1 MTIMKHCSPCTII
14 LFLFCLGLHA
24 QKDSIK
30 IKNKD
35 LPQVYNYNNKLD
47 IPLSSVATAISLFN
61 FTQVYSKESST
72 EESILTL
79 DPENVNWFDKGAAG
93 NHNPDAKLASDAIFS
108 AAIPTPLIFFAFD
121 KKMRK
126 DYKRLSLL
134 YWESMSFMGVSYS
147 SSLQFNDRR
156 RPYTYN
162 TDLEM
167 KERRKGGGRNSFF
180 SGHTGLV
187 ATSTF
192 FLASVYADYHP
203 DSKYKWVLFTTAGAA
218 TFFTGFLRVRA
229 GEHFPTDV
237 ILGGLVGTASGIL
250 VPYFHK
256 NKLFKNENL
265 SLIPIVGDYNGIR
278 LAYKF

>member
-1 MTIMKHCSPCTII
+1 MKHYGLFTII
-14 LFLFCLGLHA
+14 LLLCCLGSYA
-24 QKDSIK
+24 QKDSTI
-30 IKNKD
+30 IKNKN

-72 EESILTL
+72 EESILSL
-79 DPENVNWFDKGAAG
+79 DPDNVNGFDRGAAG
-93 NHNPDAKLASDAIFS
+93 NYDPASKDASDFIFS

-134 YWESMSFMGVSYS
+134 YWESMSFMGVAYS
-147 SSLQFNDRR
+147 SALQLNDRR

-162 TDLEM
+162 TDVPM
-167 KERRKGGGRNSFF
+167 KERRKGGGRNSFY

-203 DSKYKWVLFTTAGAA
+203 DSEYKWVLFTSAGLA
-218 TFFTGFLRVRA
+218 TVLTGYLRIRA

-265 SLIPIVGDYNGIR
+265 SMIPIVGEYNGLR

>member
-1 MTIMKHCSPCTII
+1 MKHYGLFTII
-14 LFLFCLGLHA
+14 LLLCCLGSYA
-24 QKDSIK
+24 QKDSTK
-30 IKNKD
+30 IKNKN

-72 EESILTL
+72 EESILSL
-79 DPENVNWFDKGAAG
+79 DPDNVNGFDRGAAG
-93 NHNPDAKLASDAIFS
+93 NYDPASKDASDFIFS

-134 YWESMSFMGVSYS
+134 YWESMSFMGVAYS
-147 SSLQFNDRR
+147 SALQLNDRR

-162 TDLEM
+162 TDVPM
-167 KERRKGGGRNSFF
+167 KERRKGGGRNSFY

-203 DSKYKWVLFTTAGAA
+203 DSEYKWVLFTSAGLA
-218 TFFTGFLRVRA
+218 TVLTGYLRIRA

-265 SLIPIVGDYNGIR
+265 SMIPIVGEYNGLR

>member
-1 MTIMKHCSPCTII
+1 MKYINTTVFI
-14 LFLFCLGLHA
+14 LFVTFSVINTYA
-24 QKDSIK
+24 QRDSTK
-30 IKNKD
+30 TKKKD

-47 IPLSSVATAISLFN
+47 IPLSSVASAISLYN
-61 FTQVYSKESST
+61 FTQVYSKESSS
-72 EESILTL
+72 EESILAL
-79 DPENVNWFDKGAAG
+79 NPDDVNGFDRGAAG
-93 NHNPDAKLASDAIFS
+93 NYNPGAKDASDFIFS

-126 DYKRLSLL
+126 NYLRLSLL
-134 YWESMSFMGVSYS
+134 YWESMSFMGVAYS
-147 SSLQFNDRR
+147 TSLQFNNRR

-162 TDLEM
+162 MDLPM
-167 KERRKGGGRNSFF
+167 NVRTKGGGKNSFY

-203 DSKYKWVLFTTAGAA
+203 NSKYKWVLFTSAGAV
-218 TFFTGFLRVRA
+218 TFLTAFLRVRA

-256 NKLFKNENL
+256 NKLFKDEGL
-265 SLIPIVGDYNGIR
+265 SLVPVVGEYNGLR
-278 LAYKF
+278 MAYKF

>member
-1 MTIMKHCSPCTII
+1 MKHYRLFTII
-14 LFLFCLGLHA
+14 ILLFCLGLKA
-24 QKDSIK
+24 QKDSTK
-30 IKNKD
+30 IKKKD

-61 FTQVYSKESST
+61 FTQVYSKESSS
-72 EESILTL
+72 EESILSL
-79 DPENVNWFDKGAAG
+79 NPDDVNGFDKGAAG
-93 NHNPDAKLASDAIFS
+93 NYNPGAKDASDFIFS
-108 AAIPTPLIFFAFD
+108 VAIPTPLIFFAFD
-121 KKMRK
+121 KKMK
-126 DYKRLSLL
+126 EDYMRLSLL
-134 YWESMSFMGVSYS
+134 YWESMSFMGVAYS
-147 SSLQFNDRR
+147 TSLQLNDRR

-162 TDLEM
+162 TDLPM
-167 KERRKGGGRNSFF
+167 NVRRKGGGKNSFY

-203 DSKYKWVLFTTAGAA
+203 DSKYKWVLFTSAGVA
-218 TFFTGFLRVRA
+218 TILTGYLRVRA

-256 NKLFKNENL
+256 NKLFNNENL
-265 SLIPIVGDYNGIR
+265 SVIPVTGEYHGLR
-278 LAYKF
+278 LTYSIN

>member
-1 MTIMKHCSPCTII
+1 MKHYGLFTII
-14 LFLFCLGLHA
+14 LLLCCLGSYA
-24 QKDSIK
+24 QKDSTK
-30 IKNKD
+30 IKNKN

-72 EESILTL
+72 EESILSL
-79 DPENVNWFDKGAAG
+79 DPDNVNGFDRGAAG
-93 NHNPDAKLASDAIFS
+93 NYDPASKDASDFIFS

-134 YWESMSFMGVSYS
+134 YWESMSFMGVAYS
-147 SSLQFNDRR
+147 SALQLNDRR

-162 TDLEM
+162 TDVPM
-167 KERRKGGGRNSFF
+167 KERRKGGGRNSFY

-203 DSKYKWVLFTTAGAA
+203 DSEYKWVLFTSAGLA
-218 TFFTGFLRVRA
+218 TVLTGYLRIRA

-265 SLIPIVGDYNGIR
+265 SMIPIVGEYNGIR
-278 LAYKF
+278 MAYKF

>member
-1 MTIMKHCSPCTII
+1 MGHYRFFMII
-14 LFLFCLGLHA
+14 VLLFGINLQA
-24 QKDSIK
+24 QKDSTNTQK
-30 IKNKD
+30 KD

-47 IPLSSVATAISLFN
+47 LPLTSVATAISLFN
-61 FTQVYSKESST
+61 FTQVYSKESSS
-72 EESILTL
+72 EESILAL
-79 DPENVNWFDKGAAG
+79 NPDDVNGFDRGAAG
-93 NHNPDAKLASDAIFS
+93 NHNPGAKDASDLIFS

-126 DYKRLSLL
+126 DYLRLSLL
-134 YWESMSFMGVSYS
+134 YWESMSFMGVAYS
-147 SSLQFNDRR
+147 TSLQLNNRH

-162 TDLEM
+162 TDLPL
-167 KERRKGGGRNSFF
+167 KERRKGGGRNSFY

-203 DSKYKWVLFTTAGAA
+203 DSKYKWVLFTSAGLA
-218 TFFTGFLRVRA
+218 TFLTGYLRVRA

-265 SLIPIVGDYNGIR
+265 SVIPVTGEYHGLSLTYTFN
-278 LAYKF
+278 

>member
-1 MTIMKHCSPCTII
+1 MTLMKHYGLFTII
-14 LFLFCLGLHA
+14 LLLFCLGSHA
-24 QKDSIK
+24 QKDSTK
-30 IKNKD
+30 IKKKD

-47 IPLSSVATAISLFN
+47 IPLSSVASAISLYN
-61 FTQVYSKESST
+61 FTQVYSKERSS
-72 EESILTL
+72 EESILAL
-79 DPENVNWFDKGAAG
+79 NPDDVNWFDRGVAG
-93 NHNPDAKLASDAIFS
+93 NYDPASKDASDFIFS

-126 DYKRLSLL
+126 NYFRLTLL
-134 YWESMSFMGVSYS
+134 YWESMSFMGVAYS
-147 SSLQFNDRR
+147 TSLQFNDRR

-162 TDLEM
+162 EDLPM
-167 KERRKGGGRNSFF
+167 DIRTKGGGRNSFY

-203 DSKYKWVLFTTAGAA
+203 DSKYKWVLFSSAGLA
-218 TFFTGFLRVRA
+218 TVLTGYLRVRA

-250 VPYFHK
+250 VPHFHK
-256 NKLFKNENL
+256 NKLFNDENL
-265 SLIPIVGDYNGIR
+265 SLIPIVGEYNGVR